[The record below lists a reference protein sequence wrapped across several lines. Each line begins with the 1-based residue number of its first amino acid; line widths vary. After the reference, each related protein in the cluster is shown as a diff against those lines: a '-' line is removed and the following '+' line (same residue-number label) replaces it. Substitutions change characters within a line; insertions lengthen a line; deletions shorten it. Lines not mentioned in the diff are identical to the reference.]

1 MPPPFSDSV
10 PASTGVCTFM
20 DTAAQLTDTPGSTP
34 SDPRRRRVA
43 TAAALASAVEWYD
56 YFVFGIAAA
65 LVLGDLYFPAG
76 SSSAGVLA
84 AFATFAVGFL
94 ARPVGGVIAGQLG
107 DKRGRKPM
115 LVLALTLMGLATAGI
130 GLLPTYETI
139 GIAAPILLVLL
150 RIVQGI
156 AVGAQWGGAMLMAT
170 EYAPEGK
177 RGLYGSL
184 VQLGVPIGVVTANT
198 VFLVAGSLTSE
209 SAFAAWGWR
218 VPFFVGFLVLGL
230 AWYIHTKVEET
241 PEFRAAERALA
252 EKEKSETRSPL
263 RTILRDHL
271 GTVFLAGGS
280 FAVNTAT
287 FYIIITGVL
296 DYATRELDMKR
307 SAVLAVSLGVSLTQL
322 VLIPAAA
329 ALSDRIGRLRIYAA
343 GAIGLLVWAVPMFL
357 LIDTASLLWLGV
369 GTFVTSCFLSIM
381 YGPQAALFAEL
392 FTAEMRYTGAS
403 LGYQIAAVFGGGLAP
418 FMMVLLLEATGT
430 SMAVS
435 GYIIGL
441 AVIAL
446 ISIKILASRAAKA
459 TAPASPAPASPAP
472 AEAQTD

>member
-1 MPPPFSDSV
+1 
-10 PASTGVCTFM
+10 M
-20 DTAAQLTDTPGSTP
+20 DTAP
-34 SDPRRRRVA
+34 SAPSAPPRSATSPAVRNRRKVA

-84 AFATFAVGFL
+84 SFATFAVGFL
-94 ARPVGGVIAGQLG
+94 ARPLGGVIAGQLG

-115 LVLALTLMGLATAGI
+115 LVLALTLMGLATTGI
-130 GLLPTYETI
+130 GLLPTYDTI
-139 GIAAPILLVLL
+139 GIAAPILLVAL
-150 RIVQGI
+150 RVVQGI
-156 AVGAQWGGAMLMAT
+156 AVGAQWGGAMLLAT

-177 RGLYGSL
+177 RGVYGSF

-198 VFLVAGSLTSE
+198 VFLVAGATTSE

-218 VPFFVGFLVLGL
+218 LPFLVGLFVLVL
-230 AWYIHTKVEET
+230 AWYIHTRVEET
-241 PEFRAAERALA
+241 PEFRAAEAALTA
-252 EKEKSETRSPL
+252 EEKGSKSSPL
-263 RTILRDHL
+263 RTILRGHL

-287 FYIIITGVL
+287 FYILITGVL
-296 DYATRELDMKR
+296 DYTTRELDMKR
-307 SAVLAVSLGVSLTQL
+307 GAVLTVSLCVSLTQL
-322 VLIPAAA
+322 VLIPASA
-329 ALSDRIGRLRIYAA
+329 ALSDRIGRIRIYAL
-343 GAIGLLVWAVPMFL
+343 GAVGIALWAVPLFL
-357 LIDTASLLWLGV
+357 LIDTGSLVWLAV
-369 GTFVTSCFLSIM
+369 GTFVASCFLSIM

-392 FTAEMRYTGAS
+392 FTPEMRYTGAS

-418 FMMVLLLEATGT
+418 FVMVLLLEATGT

-435 GYIIGL
+435 AYIIGL

-446 ISIKILASRAAKA
+446 VSIRILANRAA
-459 TAPASPAPASPAP
+459 SGES
-472 AEAQTD
+472 

>member
-1 MPPPFSDSV
+1 
-10 PASTGVCTFM
+10 M
-20 DTAAQLTDTPGSTP
+20 DTAPSAPSARPRSATPP
-34 SDPRRRRVA
+34 AARNRRKVA

-94 ARPVGGVIAGQLG
+94 ARPLGGVVAGHLG

-115 LVLALTLMGLATAGI
+115 LVLALTLMGVATTGI
-130 GLLPTYETI
+130 GLLPTYDTI
-139 GIAAPILLVLL
+139 GVAAPILLVAL
-150 RIVQGI
+150 RVVQGI
-156 AVGAQWGGAMLMAT
+156 AVGAQWGGAMLLAT

-177 RGLYGSL
+177 RGVYGSF
-184 VQLGVPIGVVTANT
+184 VQLGVPIGVVTANS
-198 VFLVAGSLTSE
+198 VFLIAGATTSE

-218 VPFFVGFLVLGL
+218 VPFLVGLFVLGL
-230 AWYIHTKVEET
+230 AWYIHTRVEET
-241 PEFRAAERALA
+241 PEFRAAEAALA
-252 EKEKSETRSPL
+252 EEEKGTKSSPL
-263 RTILRDHL
+263 RTILRGHL

-287 FYIIITGVL
+287 FYILITGIL
-296 DYATRELDMKR
+296 DYTTRELDMKR
-307 SAVLAVSLGVSLTQL
+307 SAVLTISLCVSLTQL
-322 VLIPAAA
+322 ILIPASA
-329 ALSDRIGRLRIYAA
+329 ALSDRVGRIRIYAFGAA
-343 GAIGLLVWAVPMFL
+343 GIALWAVPMFL
-357 LIDTASLLWLGV
+357 LIDTGSLLWLAV
-369 GTFVTSCFLSIM
+369 GTFVASCFLSIM

-392 FTAEMRYTGAS
+392 FTPEMRYTGAS

-418 FMMVLLLEATGT
+418 FLMVLLLEATGT

-435 GYIIGL
+435 AYIIGL

-446 ISIKILASRAAKA
+446 VSIKILADRA
-459 TAPASPAPASPAP
+459 TH
-472 AEAQTD
+472 EN

>member
-1 MPPPFSDSV
+1 
-10 PASTGVCTFM
+10 M
-20 DTAAQLTDTPGSTP
+20 DMAPSAHPDTTTALPTVN
-34 SDPRRRRVA
+34 RRRVA

-76 SSSAGVLA
+76 SSTAGVLA

-94 ARPVGGVIAGQLG
+94 ARPIGGIVAGQIG

-115 LVLALTLMGLATAGI
+115 LVLALTLMGIATTGI

-139 GIAAPILLVLL
+139 GVAAPILLVLL
-150 RIVQGI
+150 RIAQGV

-177 RGLYGSL
+177 RGVYGSV

-198 VFLVAGSLTSE
+198 VFLLAGAFTTD
-209 SAFAAWGWR
+209 AQFAAWGWR
-218 VPFFVGFLVLGL
+218 VPFLIGLFVLAL
-230 AWYIHTKVEET
+230 AWYIHTRVEET
-241 PEFRAAERALA
+241 PEFREAERALA
-252 EKEKSETRSPL
+252 EKEKTEQSSPL
-263 RTILRDHL
+263 RSIMKDHL
-271 GTVFLAGGS
+271 GTVLLAGGS

-287 FYIIITGVL
+287 FYILITGVL
-296 DYATRELDMKR
+296 DYTTRELDMDK
-307 SAVLAVSLGVSLTQL
+307 SAVLTVSLCVSLTQL

-329 ALSDRIGRLRIYAA
+329 ALSDKVGRIRIYALGAA
-343 GAIGLLVWAVPMFL
+343 GIALWAVPLFL
-357 LIDTASLLWLGV
+357 LIDTGSLLWLAV
-369 GTFVTSCFLSIM
+369 GSFVASCFLSIM

-392 FTAEMRYTGAS
+392 FTPEMRYTGAS
-403 LGYQIAAVFGGGLAP
+403 LGYQIAAVLGGGLAP
-418 FMMVLLLEATGT
+418 FVMVLLLEASGT

-435 GYIIGL
+435 AYIIGL

-446 ISIKILASRAAKA
+446 LSIKVLAGKASSR
-459 TAPASPAPASPAP
+459 
-472 AEAQTD
+472 

>member
-1 MPPPFSDSV
+1 
-10 PASTGVCTFM
+10 M
-20 DTAAQLTDTPGSTP
+20 DTAPSAQPLTTTAPAAGN
-34 SDPRRRRVA
+34 RRRVA

-76 SSSAGVLA
+76 SPTAGVLA
-84 AFATFAVGFL
+84 SFATFAVGFL
-94 ARPVGGVIAGQLG
+94 ARPLGGIVAGQLG

-115 LVLALTLMGLATAGI
+115 LVLALTLMGLATTGI

-139 GIAAPILLVLL
+139 GVAAPILLVAFRVL
-150 RIVQGI
+150 QGI

-177 RGLYGSL
+177 RGVYGSF

-198 VFLVAGSLTSE
+198 VFLLAGAFTTD
-209 SAFAAWGWR
+209 AQFAAWAWR
-218 VPFFVGFLVLGL
+218 VPFLVGLFVLVL
-230 AWYIHTKVEET
+230 AWYIHTRVEET
-241 PEFRAAERALA
+241 PEFREAEKKLA
-252 EKEKSETRSPL
+252 EQEKAEQSSPL
-263 RTILRDHL
+263 RTILKDHL
-271 GTVFLAGGS
+271 GTVLLAGGS

-296 DYATRELDMKR
+296 DYTTRELGMKK
-307 SAVLAVSLGVSLTQL
+307 SAVLTVSLCISLTQL

-329 ALSDRIGRLRIYAA
+329 ALSDKIGRIRIYALGAA
-343 GAIGLLVWAVPMFL
+343 GIGLWAVPLFL
-357 LIDTASLLWLGV
+357 LIDTGSLLWLAV
-369 GTFVTSCFLSIM
+369 GTFVASCFLSIM

-392 FTAEMRYTGAS
+392 FTPEMRYTGAS
-403 LGYQIAAVFGGGLAP
+403 LGYQIAAVLGGGLAP
-418 FMMVLLLEATGT
+418 FVMVLLLEATGT

-435 GYIIGL
+435 GYIIAL

-446 ISIKILASRAAKA
+446 LSIKVLADRARSR
-459 TAPASPAPASPAP
+459 
-472 AEAQTD
+472 

>member
-1 MPPPFSDSV
+1 
-10 PASTGVCTFM
+10 M

-139 GIAAPILLVLL
+139 GIAAPVLLVLL

-198 VFLVAGSLTSE
+198 VFLVAGSLTSD

-343 GAIGLLVWAVPMFL
+343 GAVGLLAWAVPMFL

-459 TAPASPAPASPAP
+459 APAPSAPAPADAHS
-472 AEAQTD
+472 D